1 MSKNHE
7 NLLEIMEKDAMAER
21 EKPIRSAEE
30 QIARIKTDAETQ
42 AKNLKEERLKQ
53 TEKQLQLERAQR
65 LGKMELELK
74 NSLLKTKHNLIQ
86 QTLDAVEAELNG
98 LSKKKNVYDRIFQ
111 EMVVQSAKE
120 FDGTVV
126 VKVNSGDKERCER
139 KLSELQKP
147 CRIEIS
153 KGISGGLEM
162 SSEDGRF
169 TVRNNFESRLDKAK
183 GAVIEAIAKT
193 LFE

>member
-86 QTLDAVEAELNG
+86 QTLDAVEAELKG
-98 LSKKKNVYDRIFQ
+98 LRKKKNVYDSIFQ
-111 EMVVQSAKE
+111 EMVVQSVRE

-147 CRIEIS
+147 CRIETS
-153 KGISGGLEM
+153 KDISGGLEM

-169 TVRNNFESRLDKAK
+169 TVRNNFESRLAKAK